1 MGMSSARHRMQ
12 AEYRDLMIAWMRT
25 TERWNDPVSKA
36 FESRRLEPIEA
47 KLRTMASAM
56 EKAELQLARAR
67 RECGDD

>member
-56 EKAELQLARAR
+56 EKAELQLAQAR